1 MLIELR
7 KWSRQIDSRYA
18 TDQELAQIEA
28 LSTSLTARLALYS
41 KLARAEEQILNELYR
56 RIALSHPNLFMLNNK
71 NVVEQC
77 KHEVRY
83 TFHHAVQALLLGE
96 EWLQEELLLWFQTII
111 RSLRLQYVCEVVYAT
126 LENLLRTTL
135 PIAESQMICPIIQ
148 TVRRSLT
155 QP

>member
-7 KWSRQIDSRYA
+7 SFASQIDGRYA

-28 LSTSLTARLALYS
+28 ISTSLTARLALYS

-56 RIALSHPNLFMLNNK
+56 RISISHPNLFILNNK
-71 NVVEQC
+71 NVTEQC
-77 KHEVRY
+77 KYEVRY
-83 TFHHAVQALLLGE
+83 TLHHAVQALLLGE
-96 EWLQEELLLWFQTII
+96 DWLQEDLLLWFQTII
-111 RSLRLQYVCEVVYAT
+111 RSLRLQSVCEVIYGT

-135 PIAESQMICPIIQ
+135 PVAESQMICPIIQ

-155 QP
+155 LP